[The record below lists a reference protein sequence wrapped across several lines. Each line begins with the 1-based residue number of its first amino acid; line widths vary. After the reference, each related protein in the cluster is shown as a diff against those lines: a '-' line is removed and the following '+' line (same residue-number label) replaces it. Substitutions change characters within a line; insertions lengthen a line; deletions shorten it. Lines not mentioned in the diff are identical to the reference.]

1 MTTSGT
7 EGTERIHEGIQLP
20 ELVLLSSSQNSQPF
34 DALSSQD
41 TQFTSDTVDLTDVEA
56 MEIDCGQ
63 HDYRNEVQMVLQ
75 SVSKREDVDNSES
88 GQHLDDACTESP
100 ESDEGGLEDEIMEEE
115 QELCPFSQPSPPRPH
130 SQFHSHYVHLLS
142 SFAGDNGNT
151 SIMPLAPMG
160 NWTQEHGLPHQ
171 MRMIPV
177 IKGPLISSNVSV
189 GKYNST
195 GSHTRQPSGAT
206 QPPCSPTHTED
217 CCTGVTASSKN
228 NMELPE
234 QSAEIREAVA
244 SIATDSKT
252 DSPISDVLT
261 DEINR
266 QISPQRHL
274 SVEQR
279 SPLRGSS
286 SPSVLYQLKG
296 NTQML
301 VINSTNPGQLKAVH
315 VLPPGQLMDNKAQCV
330 QFNSL
335 VGSMENT
342 AMHPGEVA
350 GFLGKVLPM
359 STPQSS
365 GLNIQQL
372 QHASGGP
379 IPENGSLASE
389 ASAHIPSTIS
399 LTRLPIMTTDSRSKK
414 PCNCTKSQ
422 CLKLYCDC
430 FANGEFCSNCNC
442 TNCFNNFEHEAERFK
457 AIKACLDR
465 NPEAFRPKIGK
476 GILGE
481 IKLRH
486 NKGCNCKRSG
496 CLKNYCECYEAK
508 IMCSSICK
516 CIGCRN
522 YEESPERRTLMSI
535 PDHSDMGICQPRTKL
550 FPEIFNYSKQVKVNQ
565 ERHPFTFVTWDV
577 IDATCGCLLA
587 QAEEAEKAYHSLS
600 VAEHMILEEFGRC
613 FAQIL
618 HLAWKSKEW
627 QCL

>member
-1 MTTSGT
+1 MTTNGA
-7 EGTERIHEGIQLP
+7 EGTEPIHEEIQLP
-20 ELVLLSSSQNSQPF
+20 DLVLLSSSQNSQPF

-63 HDYRNEVQMVLQ
+63 HDYRNGVQIVLQ
-75 SVSKREDVDNSES
+75 SVTQREDVDSSQS
-88 GQHLDDACTESP
+88 GQHLDDACTESQ
-100 ESDEGGLEDEIMEEE
+100 ESDEACLDDEMMDEE
-115 QELCPFSQPSPPRPH
+115 QESCPFSQPSPTQTP
-130 SQFHSHYVHLLS
+130 SQLHSHYVHLLS
-142 SFAGDNGNT
+142 SFTGDHGNT
-151 SIMPLAPMG
+151 SIMPLTPVG

-171 MRMIPV
+171 VRMIPV
-177 IKGPLISSNVSV
+177 IKGPFISSDVGV
-189 GKYNST
+189 GKYIST
-195 GSHTRQPSGAT
+195 GQPPEAT
-206 QPPCSPTHTED
+206 QPPCSPTHSED
-217 CCTGVTASSKN
+217 CCTGATASYKN
-228 NMELPE
+228 SMELPE

-244 SIATDSKT
+244 SIATESKE
-252 DSPISDVLT
+252 DSPISDTLT
-261 DEINR
+261 DEMNR
-266 QISPQRHL
+266 QISPPHHL
-274 SVEQR
+274 SMEQG
-279 SPLRGSS
+279 SPLRDSASPLQPLRPLTAVLQPFHPPGCDFPISS
-286 SPSVLYQLKG
+286 HNLCQVLYQLKG

-315 VLPPGQLMDNKAQCV
+315 VLPPGQLMDNKGQCV

-335 VGSMENT
+335 AGSMENT
-342 AMHPGEVA
+342 AMHPGEVT
-350 GFLGKVLPM
+350 GYLGKVLPM
-359 STPQSS
+359 STPQAS

-372 QHASGGP
+372 QQAPGGP
-379 IPENGSLASE
+379 IPENGNLASE
-389 ASAHIPSTIS
+389 ARVHIPPTIS
-399 LTRLPIMTTDSRSKK
+399 LTRLPILTTDSRSKK

-476 GILGE
+476 GMLGE

-522 YEESPERRTLMSI
+522 YEESPERRTLMNI
-535 PDHSDMGICQPRTKL
+535 PDHSDMSLCQPRTKL
-550 FPEIFNYSKQVKVNQ
+550 FPEIFNCREQVKVNR
-565 ERHPFTFVTWDV
+565 ERH
-577 IDATCGCLLA
+577 
-587 QAEEAEKAYHSLS
+587 
-600 VAEHMILEEFGRC
+600 GR
-613 FAQIL
+613 
-618 HLAWKSKEW
+618 S
-627 QCL
+627 

>member
-1 MTTSGT
+1 MACKKVRTTSSLPRKPGLLHT
-7 EGTERIHEGIQLP
+7 TQLIKSRLVSFNEFCSLLQHQRRHPRSP
-20 ELVLLSSSQNSQPF
+20 EASSLEALKSVLLP
-34 DALSSQD
+34 
-41 TQFTSDTVDLTDVEA
+41 
-56 MEIDCGQ
+56 I
-63 HDYRNEVQMVLQ
+63 
-75 SVSKREDVDNSES
+75 
-88 GQHLDDACTESP
+88 
-100 ESDEGGLEDEIMEEE
+100 
-115 QELCPFSQPSPPRPH
+115 PH
-130 SQFHSHYVHLLS
+130 
-142 SFAGDNGNT
+142 A
-151 SIMPLAPMG
+151 I
-160 NWTQEHGLPHQ
+160 NWQ
-171 MRMIPV
+171 
-177 IKGPLISSNVSV
+177 
-189 GKYNST
+189 
-195 GSHTRQPSGAT
+195 
-206 QPPCSPTHTED
+206 ED
-217 CCTGVTASSKN
+217 CCTGVTASYKN
-228 NMELPE
+228 GMELPE

-244 SIATDSKT
+244 SIATESKE
-252 DSPISDVLT
+252 DIPISDVLP

-266 QISPQRHL
+266 QISPPRHL
-274 SVEQR
+274 SMEQS
-279 SPLRGSS
+279 SPLRGST

-301 VINSTNPGQLKAVH
+301 VINGTNPGQLKAVH
-315 VLPPGQLMDNKAQCV
+315 VVPSGQLLDNKSQCI
-330 QFNSL
+330 QFSSL
-335 VGSMENT
+335 AGSMENT
-342 AMHPGEVA
+342 AIHPGEVWISDPILA
-350 GFLGKVLPM
+350 VLCSAIIDM
-359 STPQSS
+359 GQNS
-365 GLNIQQL
+365 GLKVAQPLSQQCMSPISFPPIRPGLPNLTTGCAKDPATNNSNLGYTVVPAEYLTQL
-372 QHASGGP
+372 QQAAGGP
-379 IPENGSLASE
+379 ISENGSLASE
-389 ASAHIPSTIS
+389 TSAHIPSTIS

-476 GILGE
+476 GMLGE

-535 PDHSDMGICQPRTKL
+535 PDHSDMSICQPRTKL
-550 FPEIFNYSKQVKVNQ
+550 FPEIFNYRKQTKVNR

-613 FAQIL
+613 LAQIL
-618 HLAWKSKEW
+618 HSAWKSKEL